1 MSPRRAVDGEARPLR
16 APQDANLPA
25 MDGAE
30 ESVPE
35 GIVAVTAG
43 DPAGIGPEILPAA
56 LAAMEGRARLLAV
69 GPANLAPAGI
79 PIVASPTELP
89 AGAGAAWLDSGSE
102 GDVRAGRHRLGEVQA
117 SCGDAALRALRA
129 AHDLAMVGE
138 VAAVVTGPVNKAA
151 LHAAGARVEGQ
162 TELLSRWAGAE
173 RTEMIGFAG
182 ALRVMLATRHMP
194 LRAAIDRITEE
205 HVLDRLRLMSEA
217 LLGLGFEAPRLALAG
232 LNPHAG
238 EGGLLGSEESTVLAP
253 AVARARAEG
262 IEVCGP
268 VSPDTVFSE
277 GVRGLHD
284 GILALYHDQAFIPL
298 KLMGG
303 GRGVTFVAGLP
314 YLRFSPMHGT
324 AFDIVGK
331 RDGGGHPVADPGNL
345 IEALEVA
352 CGVLL
357 RREGARGPREQQER

>member
-1 MSPRRAVDGEARPLR
+1 
-16 APQDANLPA
+16 

-35 GIVAVTAG
+35 GIIAVTVG

-56 LAAMEGRARLLAV
+56 MAALEGRARLLAV
-69 GPANLAPAGI
+69 GPASLAPSGVTL
-79 PIVASPTELP
+79 VASPAELP
-89 AGAGAAWLDSGSE
+89 MGPAAAWLDSGADD
-102 GDVRAGRHRLGEVQA
+102 DVRARRHRLGEVQA

-129 AHDLAMVGE
+129 AHDLAMAGE

-162 TELLSRWAGAE
+162 TELLSLWAGAE
-173 RTEMIGFAG
+173 RTEMVGFAG

-205 HVLDRLRLMSEA
+205 HVLDRLCLLNEA
-217 LLGLGFEAPRLALAG
+217 LVGLGFEAPRIALAG

-238 EGGLLGSEESTVLAP
+238 EGGLLGSEEGVLLEP
-253 AVARARAEG
+253 AVARARALG
-262 IEVCGP
+262 ITVSGP
-268 VSPDTVFSE
+268 VSPDTVFSQ
-277 GVRGLHD
+277 GVSGLHD

-298 KLMGG
+298 KLVGG

-331 RDGGGHPVADPGNL
+331 RDDGGHPVADPGNL
-345 IEALEVA
+345 VEALEVA
-352 CGVLL
+352 RRVLS
-357 RREGARGPREQQER
+357 RREGDGGPREGQER

>member
-1 MSPRRAVDGEARPLR
+1 
-16 APQDANLPA
+16 
-25 MDGAE
+25 MDGPE
-30 ESVPE
+30 ESVPA

-56 LAAMEGRARLLAV
+56 LAALEGRARLLAV
-69 GPANLAPAGI
+69 GPANLAPAGM
-79 PIVASPTELP
+79 PIVASPAELP
-89 AGAGAAWLDSGSE
+89 AAAGVAWLDSGAE

-129 AHDLAMVGE
+129 AHDLAMAGE

-194 LRAAIDRITEE
+194 LREAIDRITEE
-205 HVLDRLRLMSEA
+205 HVLDRLCLLNEA
-217 LLGLGFEAPRLALAG
+217 LSGLGFEAPRLALAG

-238 EGGLLGSEESTVLAP
+238 EGGLLGSEEGALLGP
-253 AVARARAEG
+253 AVARARSMG
-262 IEVCGP
+262 IEVSGP
-268 VSPDTVFSE
+268 VSPDTVFAE
-277 GVRGLHD
+277 GARGLHD

-298 KLMGG
+298 KLLGG

-324 AFDIVGK
+324 AFDIAGK
-331 RDGGGHPVADPGNL
+331 RDVGGHPVADPGNL

-352 CGVLL
+352 CRALS
-357 RREGARGPREQQER
+357 RREAGGGPGGEQGR

>member
-1 MSPRRAVDGEARPLR
+1 
-16 APQDANLPA
+16 
-25 MDGAE
+25 MDGAK
-30 ESVPE
+30 ESVPA
-35 GIVAVTAG
+35 GIIAVTVG

-56 LAAMEGRARLLAV
+56 MAALEGRARLLAV
-69 GPANLAPAGI
+69 GPASLAPAGI
-79 PIVASPTELP
+79 PLVTSPAELP
-89 AGAGAAWLDSGSE
+89 MRPAAGWLDSGAE
-102 GDVRAGRHRLGEVQA
+102 GDVRAGRHRIGEVQA

-129 AHDLAMVGE
+129 AHDLAMAGE

-194 LRAAIDRITEE
+194 LREAIDRITEE
-205 HVLDRLRLMSEA
+205 HVLDRLC
-217 LLGLGFEAPRLALAG
+217 LLNESLVGLGFEAPRLALAG

-238 EGGLLGSEESTVLAP
+238 EGGLLGSEEDALLAP
-253 AVARARAEG
+253 AVARARSMG
-262 IEVCGP
+262 IEVSGP
-268 VSPDTVFSE
+268 VSPDTVFAE
-277 GVRGLHD
+277 GARGLHD

-298 KLMGG
+298 KLLGG

-324 AFDIVGK
+324 AFDIAGK
-331 RDGGGHPVADPGNL
+331 RDDGGHPVADPGNL

-352 CGVLL
+352 RRVLS
-357 RREGARGPREQQER
+357 RRERGSAPGEDQGV

>member
-1 MSPRRAVDGEARPLR
+1 
-16 APQDANLPA
+16 

-35 GIVAVTAG
+35 GIIAVTVG

-56 LAAMEGRARLLAV
+56 MAALEGRARLLAV
-69 GPANLAPAGI
+69 GPASLAPSG
-79 PIVASPTELP
+79 VTLVTSPAELP
-89 AGAGAAWLDSGSE
+89 AVPAAAWLDSGAD
-102 GDVRAGRHRLGEVQA
+102 GDVRSGRHRLGEVQA

-129 AHDLAMVGE
+129 AHDLAMAGE

-151 LHAAGARVEGQ
+151 LHAAGAQVEGQ

-173 RTEMIGFAG
+173 RTEMVGFAG

-194 LRAAIDRITEE
+194 LREAIDRITEE
-205 HVLDRLRLMSEA
+205 HVLDRLCLLNEA
-217 LLGLGFEAPRLALAG
+217 LVGLGFEAPRIALAG

-238 EGGLLGSEESTVLAP
+238 EGGLLGSEEGAVLAP
-253 AVARARAEG
+253 AVARALAMG
-262 IEVCGP
+262 IAVSGP
-268 VSPDTVFSE
+268 VSPDTVFSQ
-277 GVRGLHD
+277 GVRGLYD

-331 RDGGGHPVADPGNL
+331 RDDRGHPVADPGNL
-345 IEALEVA
+345 IEAL
-352 CGVLL
+352 
-357 RREGARGPREQQER
+357 